1 MGRMRVNFLGRIENF
16 SFEGETGVQEDG
28 FVMDGARHAVE
39 EGWPRGEKKTGTNG
53 RT

>member
-28 FVMDGARHAVE
+28 FVMDGARYAVE
-39 EGWPRGEKKTGTNG
+39 GGWSRGEKKTGTNG